1 MLPFAEDT
9 WGTRID
15 PAALK
20 NAILKYFPDYGS
32 GDGFSG
38 LQMMEGE
45 RLQETPG
52 AELTSTVSH
61 KTGRGAP

>member
-52 AELTSTVSH
+52 AGTDFY
-61 KTGRGAP
+61 RFP